1 MRVRMKCL
9 SLRKSA
15 SCPNSR
21 KDEKPDCPLRRS
33 LSLHSQDFTWANVK
47 VSGLKQHV
55 KWRFHLHIPVAQLRF
70 CHTIIPFKIP
80 SWNLGASVI
89 RPGGGMLFATRMAA
103 PRSAASSD
111 SFATRSQRAIA
122 SPGPPQGLMLRPA
135 NSSWLF
141 CAQATDELGQG
152 RRNSRPQSAGTAP
165 CDGQSLPSCGWRP
178 GALHAG

>member
-1 MRVRMKCL
+1 VQRKPPWSLLLQANGPRDTTLICIRRDRFSLNRMRVRMKCL

-122 SPGPPQGLMLRPA
+122 SPGPPQG
-135 NSSWLF
+135 
-141 CAQATDELGQG
+141 
-152 RRNSRPQSAGTAP
+152 
-165 CDGQSLPSCGWRP
+165 
-178 GALHAG
+178 